1 MADFFRTSTTW
12 VVDFHYHGRPRR
24 WFRAFR
30 PDVKVRETMIAELHD
45 LYGERAKLVDVRPA
59 TQEEEA
65 SYLRGEE
72 PKNATCPVRAGHK
85 DD

>member
-1 MADFFRTSTTW
+1 MAELFRTSTIW
-12 VVDFHYHGRPRR
+12 VVDYQGLPGR

-30 PDVKVRETMIAELHD
+30 PDDQVRATMIAELHD

-65 SYLRGEE
+65 SYRRGEE
-72 PKNATCPVRAGHK
+72 PKNSICPITTEHK
-85 DD
+85 SD